1 MLYRPSFR
9 QTTFALTTGA
19 ILAATAAFPAAAQQ
33 ASQINFRGTPD
44 CGTVA
49 DGGKR
54 AVCESFRRTDD
65 ANKRGAA
72 ADRRGADADK
82 RSAAA
87 DDEGKCLSLIVTDL
101 EHNGTKTA
109 NLQAMPPKGQACKA
123 ARDLKLISG

>member
-9 QTTFALTTGA
+9 QTTFALTAGA

-33 ASQINFRGTPD
+33 ASQINFKGTPD
-44 CGTVA
+44 CATVT

-54 AVCESFRRTDD
+54 AACEFFRKVDD

-72 ADRRGADADK
+72 ADK

>member
-9 QTTFALTTGA
+9 QTALALTTGA
-19 ILAATAAFPAAAQQ
+19 ILFATAAFPAAAQQ
-33 ASQINFRGTPD
+33 ASQINFKGTPD
-44 CGTVA
+44 CATVA
-49 DGGKR
+49 AGGKR

-65 ANKRGAA
+65 AN
-72 ADRRGADADK
+72 K